1 MMMSGTGV
9 TSTSELF
16 FPQALQNDVFA
27 LLKKAGEEIGL
38 PVYVIGGFVRD
49 FFLGK
54 ACKDIDIVTVGSGI
68 QLAEAFA
75 RIAGA
80 SDVVVYENF
89 GTALV
94 NVADYQIEF
103 VGARRESYRKDSRKP
118 IVENGT
124 LEDDQLRRDFT
135 INALSLSL
143 NEGDFGRLFDPF
155 GGILDLE
162 QKIIRTPLEPDITFS
177 DDPLRMMRA
186 IRFATTLQFY
196 IEDETFA
203 SIKRQRER
211 IKIISVER
219 ITEELNKI
227 MLAKVPSQGYHLLLK
242 TGLIELIF
250 PEFYRMYGVEVFNNI
265 GHKDNYYHTIKVLDN
280 IAPFTDNLWLRWAAL
295 LHDIG
300 KPATKRFDNQNG
312 WTFQGHEERGARMI
326 PGIFQRLRLP
336 QHDKMRYVQK
346 LVRLHQ
352 RPIALVDTEVT
363 DSAIRRLIFEAG
375 EDLEDLLTL
384 CRADITTRDANKMAR
399 FLANY
404 DELEKRI
411 QAVEERDRIRNWQPP
426 ITGEIIMETFGIP
439 PGPLVGTIKT
449 AVREAILD
457 GIITGDYDQAYKLML
472 KIGVE
477 NGLKPS

>member
-1 MMMSGTGV
+1 
-9 TSTSELF
+9 
-16 FPQALQNDVFA
+16 
-27 LLKKAGEEIGL
+27 
-38 PVYVIGGFVRD
+38 
-49 FFLGK
+49 
-54 ACKDIDIVTVGSGI
+54 
-68 QLAEAFA
+68 
-75 RIAGA
+75 
-80 SDVVVYENF
+80 
-89 GTALV
+89 
-94 NVADYQIEF
+94 
-103 VGARRESYRKDSRKP
+103 
-118 IVENGT
+118 
-124 LEDDQLRRDFT
+124 
-135 INALSLSL
+135 
-143 NEGDFGRLFDPF
+143 
-155 GGILDLE
+155 
-162 QKIIRTPLEPDITFS
+162 
-177 DDPLRMMRA
+177 MMRA

-211 IKIISVER
+211 IKIISLER
-219 ITEELNKI
+219 ITDELNKI

-250 PEFYRMYGVEVFNNI
+250 PEFYRMYGVEVINNI

-352 RPIALVDTEVT
+352 RPIALVDAEVT

-384 CRADITTRDANKMAR
+384 CRADITTRDSNKMAR

-404 DELEKRI
+404 DQLEKRI

-439 PGPLVGTIKT
+439 PGPVVGTIKT

-457 GIITGDYDQAYKLML
+457 GIITNDYDQAYELML
-472 KIGVE
+472 KIGAE
-477 NGLKPS
+477 NGIKRSQSG